1 MNIIK
6 IGGILLSERSNYC
19 KFRNFIEQISKPNFI
34 VISAIGK
41 TTRLLQKASYLAFEN
56 NYDNAK
62 EIIGSIKNLH
72 ILLANSLFGVENDVN
87 IQLNNV
93 SLKIDNLIKGIYIT
107 KELNNKIIDKI
118 ISKGEV
124 LSSIIMCHFLKRND
138 FPVSLLNAEDYIIT
152 DNNFG
157 SANPI
162 FDVTKKRLES
172 IELGNK
178 IYLIAGFY
186 GSTLNRE
193 ITTMGYES
201 SNLTA
206 ALLASVFDVNSV
218 TIITDV
224 DCIYSADPK
233 IIKNPIPVK
242 KISSR
247 TAQLLSKS
255 GLKLIHRQM
264 IEVIEN
270 KDILL
275 TYTSLNRS
283 RSTIIDPGYTDVST
297 PIICYNDSIENDS
310 DLLLLNRSKPTSYV
324 AIANVNS
331 VLLMKIIEFLNSKNL
346 TFAINYS
353 SEDNFLVLYF
363 NQQLTS
369 ELLQHFHEIII
380 GK

>member
-6 IGGILLSERSNYC
+6 IGGILLSEYSNYC
-19 KFRNFIEQISKPNFI
+19 KFKNFIEQTSKPNFI

-62 EIIGSIKNLH
+62 EIIDSIRNLH
-72 ILLANSLFGVENDVN
+72 ISLANSLFGKENDVN

-93 SLKIDNLIKGIYIT
+93 FLEIDNLIKGISIT
-107 KELNNKIIDKI
+107 KELNHKIIDKI

-124 LSSIIMCHFLKRND
+124 LSSIIVHHYLKSNH
-138 FPVSLLNAEDYIIT
+138 FPVSLLNANDYIIT

-162 FDVTKKRLES
+162 FDETKNRLES
-172 IELGNK
+172 IEIQNN

-206 ALLASVFDVNSV
+206 ALLASVFDVNSI
-218 TIITDV
+218 TLITDV

-233 IIKNPIPVK
+233 IIKNPIPVE

-247 TAQLLSKS
+247 TAQLLSKF

-270 KDILL
+270 KYILL
-275 TYTSLNRS
+275 KYTSLNRS
-283 RSTIIDPGYTDVST
+283 LSTIIAPGFTDVSI
-297 PIICYNDSIENDS
+297 PIICYNDSIDNDS
-310 DLLLLNRSKPTSYV
+310 DLLSLNRSKQTSYV
-324 AIANVNS
+324 AIANVNN
-331 VLLMKIIEFLNSKNL
+331 VLLMNIIEFLNSKNL
-346 TFAINYS
+346 TFVLNYS
-353 SEDNFLVLYF
+353 SENNFLVLYF
-363 NQQLTS
+363 NEQLTN
-369 ELLQHFHEIII
+369 EILQQFHEIIV